1 MRAKDFINEENL
13 GTNPSRPKRP
23 GSRPSR
29 KDTAETPYKMK
40 NKEID
45 QKSAELPVEED
56 WELAERG
63 KASRALC
70 ASSKSD
76 EALGASMLASCKSQ
90 GLRARD
96 GKKSH
101 LIGNKRVVV
110 GGKKMKGKKY
120 GGNLPDYSGKK

>member
-13 GTNPSRPKRP
+13 GTNRPRP
-23 GSRPSR
+23 QRAGSRPDR
-29 KDTAETPYKMK
+29 KDTAKSTYKMK
-40 NKEID
+40 DQEID
-45 QKSAELPVEED
+45 QKSTELSIEEEY
-56 WELAERG
+56 ELAERG

-110 GGKKMKGKKY
+110 GGKKIKGKKY
-120 GGNLPDYSGKK
+120 GGPISDWS